1 MIIKDGKAAY
11 PLRQS
16 KINLGNNVIHDRS
29 APRRQWWFILDLALP
44 GKKFVP
50 AGSAG
55 LVTAD
60 GLTFGDKSRREQ

>member
-1 MIIKDGKAAY
+1 MMTKDGKKVY

-16 KINLGNNVIHDRS
+16 RITLGGNVVHDRS
-29 APRRQWWFILDLALP
+29 QPRYQRWFILDLALP
-44 GKKFVP
+44 GKNFVP

-55 LVTAD
+55 LITAD